1 MIQDLDNKKLYNEYE
16 NVLAEAFD
24 QVFVFEGDK
33 LFIFE
38 APAVGQD
45 VADGQGDAEE
55 ARMAGSQTF
64 PMLPRA
70 AEFSNIK
77 LQYLFRIEGEKYFLA
92 MGDEALDVVKGM
104 PGMKQVSARDLRS
117 LSHKELAF
125 AAATAYHLYQW
136 YRDNKFC
143 GRCGFRTQHGA
154 GERMLK
160 CPSCGNAI
168 FPKIAPA
175 VIVALT
181 DGDRIMMTTYNGR
194 AYKRYALIAG
204 FVEIGETAEET
215 VIREVM
221 EEVGLKAKNVRYYKS
236 QPWGTEQDLLLG
248 YFCELDGD
256 DQITMDEDELS
267 TAEWFHRDEM
277 DVEDDGFSLTREMMC
292 AFKRG
297 EF

>member
-16 NVLAEAFD
+16 KIDA
-24 QVFVFEGDK
+24 QSGDK
-33 LFIFE
+33 VFYFENDKMFIKE
-38 APAVGQD
+38 D
-45 VADGQGDAEE
+45 ADGCL
-55 ARMAGSQTF
+55 SLLT
-64 PMLPRA
+64 A
-70 AEFSNIK
+70 ADFHSTK
-77 LQYLFRIEGEKYFLA
+77 LQYLFRIEDNRYFLA
-92 MGDEALDVVKGM
+92 MDETDAEFIKGINGVI
-104 PGMKQVSARDLRS
+104 PTSARNLRDLK
-117 LSHKELAF
+117 HKELAF

-143 GRCGFRTQHGA
+143 GRCGFRTQHGS

-168 FPKIAPA
+168 YPKIAPA

-181 DGDRIMMTTYNGR
+181 DGDRLMMTKYNGR

-204 FVEIGETAEET
+204 FTEIGETAEET
-215 VIREVM
+215 VLREVK

-256 DQITMDEDELS
+256 DQVHMDEDELS
-267 TAEWFHRDEM
+267 TAEWVHRDDM
-277 DVEDDGFSLTREMMC
+277 DIEDDGFSLTREMMC
-292 AFKRG
+292 AFKKG

>member
-1 MIQDLDNKKLYNEYE
+1 MIQDLDNKKLFNEYE
-16 NVLAEAFD
+16 KTDAQPDD
-24 QVFVFEGDK
+24 QVFYFENDK
-33 LFIFE
+33 MFIKE
-38 APAVGQD
+38 N
-45 VADGQGDAEE
+45 ADGNPSLL
-55 ARMAGSQTF
+55 MAADF
-64 PMLPRA
+64 P
-70 AEFSNIK
+70 NTK
-77 LQYLFRIEGEKYFLA
+77 LQYLFRIEENRYFLA
-92 MGDEALDVVKGM
+92 MDDEDAECIKEISGVT
-104 PGMKQVSARDLRS
+104 QTSARNLRDLN
-117 LSHKELAF
+117 HKELAF

-143 GRCGFRTQHGA
+143 GRCGFRTQHGS

-168 FPKIAPA
+168 YPKIAPA

-181 DGDRIMMTTYNGR
+181 DGDRLMMTKYNGR

-204 FVEIGETAEET
+204 FTEIGETAEET
-215 VIREVM
+215 VIREVK

-256 DQITMDEDELS
+256 DQVHMDEDELS
-267 TAEWFHRDEM
+267 TAEWVHRDDM
-277 DVEDDGFSLTREMMC
+277 DIEDDGFSLTREMMC
-292 AFKRG
+292 AFKKG

>member
-16 NVLAEAFD
+16 KREAQTGDLVFYFEKD
-24 QVFVFEGDK
+24 QMFIKVDGDGNPS
-33 LFIFE
+33 LPT
-38 APAVGQD
+38 A
-45 VADGQGDAEE
+45 AD
-55 ARMAGSQTF
+55 F
-64 PMLPRA
+64 PKTR
-70 AEFSNIK
+70 
-77 LQYLFRIEGEKYFLA
+77 LQYLFRIEENHYFLA
-92 MGDEALDVVKGM
+92 MDDDDADAIKAM
-104 PGMKQVSARDLRS
+104 PDITKSSARNLRDLK
-117 LSHKELAF
+117 HKELAF

-136 YRDNKFC
+136 YRDNQFC
-143 GRCGFRTQHGA
+143 GRCGFPTQHGS

-160 CPSCGNAI
+160 CPSCGNSI
-168 FPKIAPA
+168 YPKIAPA

-181 DGDRIMMTTYNGR
+181 DGDRIMMTKYNGR

-215 VIREVM
+215 VIREVR

-256 DQITMDEDELS
+256 DTVTMDEDELS
-267 TAEWFHRDEM
+267 TAEWVHRDDM
-277 DVEDDGFSLTREMMC
+277 NMEDDGFSLTREMMV
-292 AFKRG
+292 AFQKG

>member
-16 NVLAEAFD
+16 NREAQAGDPVFYFEKD
-24 QVFVFEGDK
+24 QM
-33 LFIFE
+33 FIKE
-38 APAVGQD
+38 DSDGNPSLPT
-45 VADGQGDAEE
+45 VAD
-55 ARMAGSQTF
+55 F
-64 PMLPRA
+64 PNTR
-70 AEFSNIK
+70 
-77 LQYLFRIEGEKYFLA
+77 LQYLFRIEANHYFLA
-92 MGDEALDVVKGM
+92 VGEEDAETIKAM
-104 PGMKQVSARDLRS
+104 PDITQSSARNLRDLK
-117 LSHKELAF
+117 HKELAF

-143 GRCGFRTQHGA
+143 GRCGFPTQHGS

-160 CPSCGNAI
+160 CPSCGNSI
-168 FPKIAPA
+168 YPKIAPA

-181 DGDRIMMTTYNGR
+181 DGDRIMMTKYNGR

-215 VIREVM
+215 VIREVR

-256 DQITMDEDELS
+256 DTVIMDEDELS
-267 TAEWFHRDEM
+267 TAEWVHRDDM
-277 DVEDDGFSLTREMMC
+277 NMEDDGFSLTREMMV
-292 AFKRG
+292 AFQRG